1 MGGTSLGLSLW
12 MRKPKLREVKKLL
25 ADYTAGYILMA
36 LTELASEKM
45 IMKKVPREI
54 FNPQEAQ

>member
-36 LTELASEKM
+36 LTELASEK